1 MPDAGN
7 GATVEGA
14 DVAARAYQGIADDA
28 RDMTEPNRRISAAG
42 EQAARSRAPVATGAL
57 AGSIAGDATDRAAEL
72 AVGVPYWPVQ
82 EFGSRR
88 RVAQRFMAA
97 GIDAMRAAAPDAYR
111 DRMQQI
117 IERRT

>member
-1 MPDAGN
+1 
-7 GATVEGA
+7 
-14 DVAARAYQGIADDA
+14 
-28 RDMTEPNRRISAAG
+28 
-42 EQAARSRAPVATGAL
+42 
-57 AGSIAGDATDRAAEL
+57 
-72 AVGVPYWPVQ
+72 VQ

-97 GIDAMRAAAPDAYR
+97 GIEAMRATAPDAYR